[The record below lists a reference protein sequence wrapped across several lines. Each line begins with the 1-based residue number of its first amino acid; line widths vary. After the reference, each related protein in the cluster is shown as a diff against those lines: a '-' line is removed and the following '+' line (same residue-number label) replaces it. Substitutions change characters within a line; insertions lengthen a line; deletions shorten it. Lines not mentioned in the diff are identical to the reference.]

1 MKYIFLLSLI
11 ACAHS
16 EKPLQER
23 QLAQCYLESD
33 TYTKKIPFEA
43 KMSITRSELGTITSA
58 KVTESSAKDANLN
71 ACLSYV
77 MMGAGRPLQGKEK
90 AGVVVKNL
98 KFKPDGKH
106 EL

>member
-1 MKYIFLLSLI
+1 MKYLFLLAVI
-11 ACAHS
+11 ACSHS
-16 EKPLQER
+16 ERPMQER
-23 QLAQCYLESD
+23 QLVQCYLESD

-43 KMSITRSELGTITSA
+43 TMNITRSELGTITSA
-58 KVTESSAKDANLN
+58 KVMESSVKDANLN

-77 MMGAGRPLQGKEK
+77 MMGAGRPLQAKEK
-90 AGVVVKNL
+90 AGLVVKNL